1 MYLSD
6 VLLLLDISTLEKILR
21 PARPRHIPPPCCG
34 CKLGATLALATHIS
48 ECVKVA
54 QLSIVM
60 VGGGV
65 EDENMFY
72 VLHPQVHQERIA
84 QPLEGGKPQL
94 VLEAARVLA
103 DADVQP

>member
-1 MYLSD
+1 
-6 VLLLLDISTLEKILR
+6 
-21 PARPRHIPPPCCG
+21 
-34 CKLGATLALATHIS
+34 
-48 ECVKVA
+48 
-54 QLSIVM
+54 M

>member
-1 MYLSD
+1 M
-6 VLLLLDISTLEKILR
+6 LR
-21 PARPRHIPPPCCG
+21 VQVGGNPRPRNSHQRVCEG
-34 CKLGATLALATHIS
+34 GAAVHS
-48 ECVKVA
+48 HG
-54 QLSIVM
+54 
-60 VGGGV
+60 GGGV

>member
-65 EDENMFY
+65 EDLVAHALEWAGRHAGGERACMRVHVGWGVEN
-72 VLHPQVHQERIA
+72 
-84 QPLEGGKPQL
+84 
-94 VLEAARVLA
+94 
-103 DADVQP
+103 